1 MAEGAGGVFGGVSE
15 KLGKLPPMAIV
26 VVVGGALAIAYYVN
40 RDSGSGTQGTGGVLP
55 PESGTGGMSPGW
67 VSVDPPINNP
77 TTPGYA
83 DNEAWGA
90 AAVGWLIG
98 YGIGAVEAGTAVRAY
113 LSAEKLTVRQKNLI
127 DLVSKKA
134 PDGVGPAPNIPSG
147 GGVDDPPPVVTD
159 PPPTTTPPPT
169 TPPPAAGPISGWN
182 GRVFQVKPWPAP
194 GSSLWSIAG
203 IVYGNNKRW
212 PDIYNANRDRI
223 SNPNTIRT
231 GQWLRIP

>member
-1 MAEGAGGVFGGVSE
+1 MADGALSGVSE

-26 VVVGGALAIAYYVN
+26 VVVGGALAIAYFVN
-40 RDSGSGTQGTGGVLP
+40 RGGSGTQASGGVLP
-55 PESGTGGMSPGW
+55 PESGNGGMTPGW
-67 VSVDPPINNP
+67 VGVDPPVNNP
-77 TTPGYA
+77 TTPGYQ

-90 AAVGWLIG
+90 AAVGWLVG

-113 LSAEKLTVRQKNLI
+113 LSSEKLTVRQKNLI

-134 PDGVGPAPNIPSG
+134 PDGIGPPPNIPAG
-147 GGVDDPPPVVTD
+147 GGVDDPPPVQND
-159 PPPTTTPPPT
+159 PPKQNPPPTTTPPP
-169 TPPPAAGPISGWN
+169 ASGPIPGWT

-194 GSSLWSIAG
+194 GSSLWTIAG
-203 IVYGNNKRW
+203 IVYGNPKRW

-223 SNPNTIRT
+223 SNPNVIRT